1 MAYNFPDSPSN
12 GDTFTL
18 NGVTYTYNSTKGV
31 WKDTAVGT
39 PPAPSVTSSDTAP
52 ANPSAGDLWYRTD
65 DSTLY
70 VYYNDGSSSQWV
82 GVSGPVGA
90 TGATGATGAA
100 GVDGADGID
109 ATSTLAELTD
119 TDTTTTAPSTGDLL
133 EWNGT
138 NWVPATRSEGIT
150 HMDQWRYTN
159 TSGTGDADPIT
170 TDWERVDDAT
180 FAALGTGMTESSGIF
195 SFPITGLWRVDVVAT
210 FNLLQGDGAVQLFT
224 KASTDGGSTW
234 NTVAEVLEGDIDTS
248 TASRWCQGASTAVI
262 NVTSTTNVKMAFTA
276 AHLNGSNTFKGRTDW
291 NRSSCTF
298 TRIGPSQ

>member
-18 NGVTYTYNSTKGV
+18 NGVTYAYNSTKGV
-31 WKDTAVGT
+31 WKDTAVA
-39 PPAPSVTSSDTAP
+39 PPSVTSSDTAP
-52 ANPSAGDLWYRTD
+52 SSPAAGALWYRTD

-70 VYYNDGSSSQWV
+70 VYYSDGSSSQWV
-82 GVSGPVGA
+82 GVSGPAGPQG
-90 TGATGATGAA
+90 TTGATGAA

-138 NWVPATRSEGIT
+138 KWVPATRSEGIT

-159 TSGTGDADPIT
+159 TSGTGDVNPLS
-170 TDWERVDDAT
+170 TDLARVNDAT
-180 FAALGTGMTESSGIF
+180 FANIGTGMSVASGVWT
-195 SFPITGLWRVDVVAT
+195 FPVTGVWRVDVIASYN
-210 FNLLQGDGAVQLFT
+210 FQQGDGAAQLWT
-224 KASTDGGSTW
+224 NASTDGGSTW
-234 NTVAEVLEGDIDTS
+234 DRVAEAMTSSINTS
-248 TASRWCQGASTAVI
+248 TTSRWLSASSTAFI
-262 NVTSTTNVKMAFTA
+262 NVTSTTDVKINFQVNSLPTNVW
-276 AHLNGSNTFKGRTDW
+276 LKGITDF
-291 NRSSCTF
+291 NRNSFTF